1 MKRPHEEFG
10 STLPCAP
17 PEINAA
23 KPIAAGVAPTR
34 RRLAMPFAVLATGAP
49 FVRPNRRGP
58 RGLRRASGRI
68 RSRSAP
74 RWRQTGRRPG
84 RSPASHSPPA
94 GRVCDTG
101 SPQPRQPRAADRA
114 EARAHGRRRVDGAAG
129 RCAPSRRRRR
139 GRTGGRRPAAGL
151 PQRRRP
157 LPNRPRNRAAAAFR
171 PARVGMCGSRCGA
184 RAAKPVSG
192 VLDTRRRVRH
202 GMRQERDEIGGSGRI
217 DAGDRPGKPPSGV
230 AARPVRQGSRRS
242 GIRSARRTRQTPSC
256 ERVKKLDAFHKQ
268 RRGLRRFVVEKA
280 NNPPTILRHSRFRA
294 CEEIIEA
301 ELIFVIP
308 AKERVK
314 KS

>member
-1 MKRPHEEFG
+1 MKRPHEEFS

-23 KPIAAGVAPTR
+23 EPIAAGVAPTR
-34 RRLAMPFAVLATGAP
+34 RRLAMPSGK
-49 FVRPNRRGP
+49 NRRCP
-58 RGLRRASGRI
+58 RGLRRHRRASGRT

-74 RWRQTGRRPG
+74 RWRQAGRRPG

-101 SPQPRQPRAADRA
+101 SPHPRQPRAAGRA
-114 EARAHGRRRVDGAAG
+114 EACAHGRRCVDGAAG

-139 GRTGGRRPAAGL
+139 GRTGGRRPAAEP

-157 LPNRPRNRAAAAFR
+157 LPNRPRNRAAAFR
-171 PARVGMCGSRCGA
+171 PARVGRCGGRCRG

-202 GMRQERDEIGGSGRI
+202 GTRQERDKTGGPGRI

-242 GIRSARRTRQTPSC
+242 GRSGTRCARRTRQTPSC
-256 ERVKKLDAFHKQ
+256 ERV
-268 RRGLRRFVVEKA
+268 
-280 NNPPTILRHSRFRA
+280 N
-294 CEEIIEA
+294 
-301 ELIFVIP
+301 
-308 AKERVK
+308 
-314 KS
+314 KSGDTTNSSSFPRKSV